1 MNILLN
7 SNYTYHTN
15 TTKPF
20 MMLFTRQL
28 LLVLLL
34 QSFCTAAGTDDAS
47 PPIRKRTQHR
57 HSSSNSSTHLRGG
70 STRDTDNFDPFIGV
84 PRELSADSLP
94 MHKSTDRNMSLSM
107 PTTSAPSLTPTTI
120 TTTALVFIG
129 ETELPVTSSP
139 TTTPPTPKPTLIST
153 SVMTTVMTMEEGAFH
168 VGDGIEV
175 EPATEMPVSSRKP
188 TLLPTSVLI

>member
-1 MNILLN
+1 
-7 SNYTYHTN
+7 
-15 TTKPF
+15 

-28 LLVLLL
+28 LLVVLL
-34 QSFCTAAGTDDAS
+34 QSFCSAAATDVAS
-47 PPIRKRTQHR
+47 LPIRKRTQHR

-70 STRDTDNFDPFIGV
+70 STRDTDNFDPFMGV
-84 PRELSADSLP
+84 PRELSADSML
-94 MHKSTDRNMSLSM
+94 HKSTDRNMSLSM
-107 PTTSAPSLTPTTI
+107 STTSAPTLTPTTI

-168 VGDGIEV
+168 VGGGIEV

-188 TLLPTSVLI
+188 TLPPTSVLI